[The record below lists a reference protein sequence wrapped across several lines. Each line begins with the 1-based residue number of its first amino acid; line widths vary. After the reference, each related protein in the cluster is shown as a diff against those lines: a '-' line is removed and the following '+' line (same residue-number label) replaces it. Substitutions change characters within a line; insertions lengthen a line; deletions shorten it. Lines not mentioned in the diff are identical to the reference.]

1 VRTGEVQETKA
12 VNVLLVSGRDC
23 NPMDGALDIV
33 GGEQVESV
41 TSVDSE
47 GRILGFD
54 PLPVA
59 TRVVFDLETS
69 DGLTEEESPASEVG
83 MTTNDNFSKFGVLF
97 GGVLVVL
104 HIAKMV
110 FTLDLILVAAG
121 EIALGKLE
129 GDGKQDVEGIQDLGV
144 E

>member
-1 VRTGEVQETKA
+1 
-12 VNVLLVSGRDC
+12 
-23 NPMDGALDIV
+23 MDGALDIV

>member
-1 VRTGEVQETKA
+1 MRTREVQETKA
-12 VNVLLVSGRDC
+12 VDVLLVSGRDR

-33 GGEQVESV
+33 SGEKVESV

-47 GRILGFD
+47 GRILWFD
-54 PLPVA
+54 PLPLA
-59 TRVVFDLETS
+59 TRVVLDLETG

-83 MTTNDNFSKFGVLF
+83 MTTNDEFPKFGVFF

-104 HIAKMV
+104 HVAKVV
-110 FTLDLILVAAG
+110 FALDFVLVAAG
-121 EIALGKLE
+121 EIILGKLE
-129 GDGKQDVEGIQDLGV
+129 SDGKQDVEGIQDLGV